1 MGTGARFFVMLSTT
15 NPVSVNLAQVSSLEE
30 KSEFVAMVNVQQ
42 MVRAT
47 CLEVMGA
54 PPEQLAEY
62 RREVLELQSLIRGF
76 RQDVEELKRQG
87 QHFPPGSP
95 SGDSIGAGSMT
106 SEETMIADNSG
117 ADLVLRP
124 RFVEPP
130 TRAWYEG
137 RALPRFSVKV
147 EVELGAGAAPDG
159 LRLRASFLN
168 GRGVCEEAK
177 ANGSGALVGG
187 ERYASVVAGHAVWEQ
202 LMVCEASSKHY
213 GSFTIRVD
221 AVSPPAGVRVLELR
235 SEALTVQ
242 VGRMWS
248 KRRKSDDEISPDDSI
263 NQIPGVR
270 AAATPFLV
278 PTYAVP
284 QPPGPSPPRPPCS
297 RARPRTPLPRLLPR
311 VVRLQPTPLRAQVG
325 ARYVARLQMQ
335 GICSIGQFA
344 AMAGTPEG
352 RDTLCRLCKGAHR
365 RAPHRTPLALA
376 LSRPR
381 RLRCRPC
388 R

>member
-1 MGTGARFFVMLSTT
+1 MLSTT

-47 CLEVMGA
+47 CLDVMGA

-168 GRGVCEEAK
+168 GRGLCEEAK

-187 ERYASVVAGHAVWEQ
+187 ERYASVVAGHAVW
-202 LMVCEASSKHY
+202 SS
-213 GSFTIRVD
+213 
-221 AVSPPAGVRVLELR
+221 
-235 SEALTVQ
+235 
-242 VGRMWS
+242 
-248 KRRKSDDEISPDDSI
+248 
-263 NQIPGVR
+263 
-270 AAATPFLV
+270 
-278 PTYAVP
+278 
-284 QPPGPSPPRPPCS
+284 
-297 RARPRTPLPRLLPR
+297 
-311 VVRLQPTPLRAQVG
+311 
-325 ARYVARLQMQ
+325 
-335 GICSIGQFA
+335 
-344 AMAGTPEG
+344 
-352 RDTLCRLCKGAHR
+352 
-365 RAPHRTPLALA
+365 
-376 LSRPR
+376 
-381 RLRCRPC
+381 
-388 R
+388 